1 MKNPSSP
8 TRRSLL
14 AAAAMIAAGFGHS
27 AIAQENYPTKPVT
40 LIVPFTPGGSND
52 VIARVIGQRLSQ
64 IWNQPV
70 IVDNKAGAA
79 GSIGTDHVAK
89 APADGYKLLITNNNT
104 MSINPVLLPKTPYVS
119 RAISPRSRNSARCR
133 SCW

>member
-64 IWNQPV
+64 IWNQPRPE
-70 IVDNKAGAA
+70 ASGP
-79 GSIGTDHVAK
+79 T
-89 APADGYKLLITNNNT
+89 TW
-104 MSINPVLLPKTPYVS
+104 
-119 RAISPRSRNSARCR
+119 PRPLRTAT
-133 SCW
+133 SC

>member
-1 MKNPSSP
+1 MKNPPSP
-8 TRRSLL
+8 ARRSLL
-14 AAAAMIAAGFGHS
+14 AAAAMIAAGFGHV

-52 VIARVIGQRLSQ
+52 VIARVIGHRLSQ
-64 IWNQPV
+64 IWSQPV

-89 APADGYKLLITNNNT
+89 APGDGYKDRK
-104 MSINPVLLPKTPYVS
+104 SVV
-119 RAISPRSRNSARCR
+119 
-133 SCW
+133 

>member
-40 LIVPFTPGGSND
+40 LIVPFTPGGATTS
-52 VIARVIGQRLSQ
+52 S
-64 IWNQPV
+64 
-70 IVDNKAGAA
+70 
-79 GSIGTDHVAK
+79 
-89 APADGYKLLITNNNT
+89 PA
-104 MSINPVLLPKTPYVS
+104 
-119 RAISPRSRNSARCR
+119 
-133 SCW
+133 